1 MATNTTTYTGE
12 SGVVKFTDLS
22 TSSVVNVASVRSF
35 SVDQTLDAIES
46 TVMGDGAR
54 TYIPGLRNFSGTM
67 DVYWREDSA
76 AGTGNVNLFDAANT
90 GTTTSLIELYPSG
103 ETTGI
108 KLSGSVVI
116 TSHSI
121 TANFDG
127 MVEASVA
134 FQGSGALTKTEL

>member
-1 MATNTTTYTGE
+1 M
-12 SGVVKFTDLS
+12 F
-22 TSSVVNVASVRSF
+22 
-35 SVDQTLDAIES
+35 
-46 TVMGDGAR
+46 
-54 TYIPGLRNFSGTM
+54 IPG
-67 DVYWREDSA
+67 
-76 AGTGNVNLFDAANT
+76 TGIVNLFDAANT
-90 GTTTSLIELYPSG
+90 GTTSSLIELYPSG

-108 KLSGSVVI
+108 KLAGAVVI